1 MTGAA
6 PTPFRAKPIDRISR
20 LLGTTLIFIL
30 AGPPIGS
37 LVYIAIGLDALVKG
51 VGKFELAGVLTFVG
65 LSYLPGLLPAAV
77 SGFTVGLVQSITGRA
92 PWWIVPIASY
102 FGASVYQWGAAL
114 RSLQIPLVSSH
125 FFASCL
131 IATVGCVLIARWLE
145 RAWWRPTDAPVAR
158 EGAERET

>member
-1 MTGAA
+1 MSE
-6 PTPFRAKPIDRISR
+6 PTAIPFRPKPVDRVSR

-30 AGPPIGS
+30 VGPPIGS
-37 LVYIAIGLDALVKG
+37 LVYIAIGLDALGKG
-51 VGKFELAGVLTFVG
+51 VGKFELTGALTFVG

-77 SGFTVGLVQSITGRA
+77 SGFTVGLVQSMTGRA
-92 PWWIVPIASY
+92 PWWIIPIAGY
-102 FGASVYQWGAAL
+102 LGASVYQWGAAL
-114 RSLQIPLVSSH
+114 RSLQIPVVSSH

-158 EGAERET
+158 EDAKRET